1 MLCCLNVGA
10 ILQSLGRPSTRLSH
24 MFPKASGSVAM
35 KTSSLVPEFPGSQP
49 NPSTVSPSP
58 SINPSVMDNS
68 YLNHIIQCAELEHD
82 REIADPE
89 SAYRRQLPD
98 GHAEMDRMDRF
109 DIPGDPTSQRMAMFA
124 NAARPGQR
132 SQQYVAPLVEN
143 VYGYFE
149 RAIVPL
155 MDEIER
161 SREELTSEQNAIREA
176 DKLIADIEDGSV

>member
-1 MLCCLNVGA
+1 
-10 ILQSLGRPSTRLSH
+10 
-24 MFPKASGSVAM
+24 M
-35 KTSSLVPEFPGSQP
+35 KMSRLVPQLPGSQP

-58 SINPSVMDNS
+58 SIDPSVMVNS
-68 YLNHIIQCAELEHD
+68 YLNRIIHYAKLEHD

-89 SAYRRQLPD
+89 SPYHRQLQD
-98 GHAEMDRMDRF
+98 SHAEMDMMDRF

-132 SQQYVAPLVEN
+132 SQQYVAPQVEN

-161 SREELTSEQNAIREA
+161 SREELASEQNAIREA
-176 DKLIADIEDGSV
+176 DKLIADIEDGTV